1 MCLCAASH
9 VNYTGTPK
17 CGRLEG
23 TTAGKGKIFGFS
35 SFLCVKMWI
44 QELDLKLLGRE
55 FAEDTEELGF

>member
-1 MCLCAASH
+1 M
-9 VNYTGTPK
+9 NYTGTPK

-44 QELDLKLLGRE
+44 QELDLKHPLARDGQAMERE